1 MVVPLVP
8 GEILHERFEVKRI
21 LSSGEEGGV
30 YLALDKTITEKNWV
44 LKEIVPSG
52 LTTQELVERTEKFQ
66 RCADT
71 IVHFDHSNLARIID
85 FFSEARRLYVVME
98 YTEGLTLQA
107 ISDMSVSA
115 LPEKQVLEWALEI
128 CDGLYYLHNRPQSF
142 VFDVLDPSHAMV
154 TSEGRIKLIN
164 YGLDQYFKPAAS
176 EKDYDKTGKSVGIDF
191 RSLAKTI
198 LYLLTKE
205 KFKEGD
211 FFPENIPVSTA
222 LQGFLRRCLSQDPN
236 KAYSTVLDVKKELQ
250 NILTPSAAPD
260 YGKRKKSPRKKWTP
274 DFSLSIGRLMD
285 WIFYVFLQQKK
296 IFLVA
301 ESVLV
306 ILIAGIW
313 IYNLFPHYSYIK
325 KGSVAYVV
333 CNQRELWTLD
343 FSSHKVLDK
352 RLLDSVISDI
362 VADPRKGVFYL
373 SGYDTSEVLVA
384 NLKNNEI
391 IARIPVDKTPGKM
404 ILSRDGSR
412 LYVLNGS
419 TNNISVVSTAE
430 NKMTGILP
438 VGGNPTDMVLTSNGE
453 SLYVANNADST
464 ISLLT
469 PRSGKCL
476 GNIFLPGGVAGLA
489 LSKDETILYVS
500 LKEWNNLN
508 SVVLES
514 QEIQYTYPDVGGDK
528 PTDIVLSPDG
538 RNLFV
543 LGTRNGRV
551 GVVNI
556 ESRKLSGVISAG
568 RLPTHLLKVPK
579 GERSFDIWV
588 SNKGSNTIS
597 HIDTSAARLYMTIN
611 VGKTPTA
618 IGFSK

>member
-1 MVVPLVP
+1 MAVSLVP

-21 LSSGEEGGV
+21 LSSSEEGGV

-52 LTTQELVERTEKFQ
+52 LTTPELVERTEKFQ

-71 IVHFDHSNLARIID
+71 IVHFDHPNLARIID

-98 YTEGLTLQA
+98 YAEGLTLQA
-107 ISDMSVSA
+107 ISDMSVSS

-142 VFDVLDPSHAMV
+142 VFDVLDPSHAVV
-154 TSEGRIKLIN
+154 THEGRIKLIN
-164 YGLDQYFKPAAS
+164 YGLDQYFKAGAS

-191 RSLAKTI
+191 RSLAETMF
-198 LYLLTKE
+198 YLLTRK
-205 KFKEGD
+205 KFQEGD
-211 FFPENIPVSTA
+211 FFPENIPVSPA

-236 KAYSTVLDVKKELQ
+236 KAYTTALDIKKELQ

-260 YGKRKKSPRKKWTP
+260 YGKLKKPPRRRWTP

-296 IFLVA
+296 IFLLA
-301 ESVLV
+301 EAALV
-306 ILIAGIW
+306 IFIACIW
-313 IYNLFPHYSYIK
+313 IYCLFPHYSYLK
-325 KGSVAYVV
+325 KGPVAYVV

-343 FSSHKVLDK
+343 FSSRKVLDK
-352 RLLDSVISDI
+352 RLLDSVIADI
-362 VADPRKGVFYL
+362 VADPKQGVLYL
-373 SGYDTSEVLVA
+373 SGYDTADVLVVD
-384 NLKNNEI
+384 LKTNEI
-391 IARIPVDKTPGKM
+391 LTRIPVDKTPGKM
-404 ILSRDGSR
+404 ILSPDGLR

-419 TNNISVVSTAE
+419 TNNVSVVATAKR
-430 NKMTGILP
+430 KMTAILP
-438 VGGNPTDMVLTSNGE
+438 VGGNPTDMVLSSNGG
-453 SLYVANNADST
+453 SMYVANNADST
-464 ISLLT
+464 VSLLN

-489 LSKDETILYVS
+489 LSRDETTLYVS

-508 SVVLES
+508 SVILES
-514 QEIQYTYPDVGGDK
+514 QEIEYTYPDVGGEK
-528 PTDIVLSPDG
+528 PAEIVLSPDG

-543 LGTRNGRV
+543 MGSRNGRV

-556 ESRKLSGVISAG
+556 ATRKLLGVINVG
-568 RLPTHLLKVPK
+568 RQPMHFLKVPK
-579 GERSFDIWV
+579 GEKSFDLWV

-597 HIDTSAARLYMTIN
+597 HIDAASGRLYMTIN
-611 VGKTPTA
+611 VGKNPTA